1 MSYCV
6 SSWAGMMLHIVGAQL
21 LTKRTSAYKVNH
33 SQPVCSFLL
42 FLCWEVMALYS
53 AAGEIFECSWLF
65 PRSRNT
71 PLVLVSPLPV
81 FSALC
86 FIVQCWV
93 CSRPG
98 RDLLVLLLYPAAF
111 PLVTRPAS
119 LLFECLPVPLLPEL
133 SSQR

>member
-1 MSYCV
+1 MY
-6 SSWAGMMLHIVGAQL
+6 L
-21 LTKRTSAYKVNH
+21 
-33 SQPVCSFLL
+33 
-42 FLCWEVMALYS
+42 

-65 PRSRNT
+65 PHSRNT
-71 PLVLVSPLPV
+71 PLALVSVANHPV

-98 RDLLVLLLYPAAF
+98 RDLLVLLLYPATF

-119 LLFECLPVPLLPEL
+119 LLLQYLPVPLLQEL